1 MAENQ
6 HIYAAIDLKSFY
18 ASVECVSRKLDTLT
32 TNLVVADVTRSEKT
46 ICLAVSPSLKA
57 CGIPG
62 RPRLFEVV
70 QKVREVNRQRLA
82 DAVRAHKAVRG
93 ADGKWSFAS
102 SSFDAAALQKDLS
115 LELGYIVAPP
125 RMATYIEYSTRIY
138 QIYLKYVAPEDIHVY
153 SIDEVFIDLTHYLPF
168 YRMTAHELVT
178 TMIREIL
185 YTTGI
190 TATAG
195 IGTNLYLAKA
205 AMDIV
210 AKHVPADKDGVRIA
224 ELDEQTYRQTLWGHT
239 PLTDFWRV
247 GRGYER
253 RLQKLGLNT
262 MGDIA
267 LCSCGGPREYYNEDL
282 LYKTF
287 GVNAELLIDHAWGWE
302 PTTIADIKAYKPESS
317 SLGSGQVLTAAYP
330 YEKARLVVREMAE
343 ELILNLVDKGLVT
356 DQIDLTIGY
365 DTASLTTP
373 GIRYTGP
380 VTTDHYGRK
389 VPKHA
394 HGTRHLG
401 RRTQSAKVILDA
413 AMALFD
419 RIVNPALLVRRVN
432 IVALH
437 ILVGQSANLHI
448 IGEVAFVTGIYRHGF
463 LGVGGFWF
471 FFGDNRILCGG
482 LFRLR
487 IPLHE
492 PREALPALRAGDGI
506 EKRRVAEGNIKDADA
521 LDDIGL
527 SIFQIHRIA
536 YGIRELFSLRD
547 RSCFGNVCNC
557 FLWLMP
563 VVLLHILIRNVNEV
577 AEIEIFQLVG
587 NNLLQRAVL
596 PGFQMLIIQIALQPI
611 IHKVNVHL
619 NGNLIVCDSGVGDA
633 DLRRVAEIRL

>member
-1 MAENQ
+1 MPQ
-6 HIYAAIDLKSFY
+6 RIYMAIDLKSFH
-18 ASVECVSRKLDTLT
+18 ASVECVERGLDPLQ
-32 TNLVVADVTRSEKT
+32 TNLVVADPSRTEKT
-46 ICLAVSPSLKA
+46 ICLAVSPALKA
-57 CGIPG
+57 YGIPG
-62 RPRLFEVV
+62 RARLFEVI
-70 QKVREVNRQRLA
+70 QKVGQVNAMRRLNAPNRTFTGKSCDARELA
-82 DAVRAHKAVRG
+82 DHP
-93 ADGKWSFAS
+93 DW
-102 SSFDAAALQKDLS
+102 ALD
-115 LELGYIVAPP
+115 YIIAPP
-125 RMATYIEYSTRIY
+125 QMAHYIQQSTRIY
-138 QIYLKYVAPEDIHVY
+138 NVYLKYVAPEDIHSY
-153 SIDEVFIDLTHYLPF
+153 SIDEVFLDATAYLKLYGLTPKEF
-168 YRMTAHELVT
+168 ARK
-178 TMIREIL
+178 MILDIL
-185 YTTGI
+185 ATTGI

-437 ILVGQSANLHI
+437 ILVGQEELPVP
-448 IGEVAFVTGIYRHGF
+448 EVEQLDLFTDYAKLEQER
-463 LGVGGFWF
+463 LAEQARLERES
-471 FFGDNRILCGG
+471 RIQQ
-482 LFRLR
+482 
-487 IPLHE
+487 
-492 PREALPALRAGDGI
+492 AA
-506 EKRRVAEGNIKDADA
+506 
-521 LDDIGL
+521 L
-527 SIFQIHRIA
+527 SIKRKFGKNALVKGMDLQEDATAMTRNNQI
-536 YGIRELFSLRD
+536 G
-547 RSCFGNVCNC
+547 G
-557 FLWLMP
+557 
-563 VVLLHILIRNVNEV
+563 
-577 AEIEIFQLVG
+577 
-587 NNLLQRAVL
+587 
-596 PGFQMLIIQIALQPI
+596 
-611 IHKVNVHL
+611 HK
-619 NGNLIVCDSGVGDA
+619 A
-633 DLRRVAEIRL
+633 